1 MVLLGIS
8 FTMVGCT
15 QAGIYHSRGASFSG
29 DVILPRRDERLQQRA
44 TWPELHPWTAA
55 YLSRAGA
62 SLPLTEPDEG
72 IRASRAAVTS
82 AAAIVKV
89 GGCSQSKYLHPGEN
103 TFLDLWSYAE
113 PHKCFSF
120 KDSGALVCTAIDFW
134 IWESARGSPVP
145 HWSSSYHSSARTLMR
160 YEEELSVTIR
170 DVQRT

>member
-1 MVLLGIS
+1 MNKFISVQITKIS
-8 FTMVGCT
+8 FLLVVNKKGRKPGEWCFSEFHLQWSGAPKLGFIT
-15 QAGIYHSRGASFSG
+15 AGELLSPGMSSFPGGMSDFNNALRGLSCIHEPLRISR
-29 DVILPRRDERLQQRA
+29 V
-44 TWPELHPWTAA
+44 
-55 YLSRAGA
+55 GA

-89 GGCSQSKYLHPGEN
+89 GGCSQSKYLHPDEN

-134 IWESARGSPVP
+134 I
-145 HWSSSYHSSARTLMR
+145 
-160 YEEELSVTIR
+160 
-170 DVQRT
+170 